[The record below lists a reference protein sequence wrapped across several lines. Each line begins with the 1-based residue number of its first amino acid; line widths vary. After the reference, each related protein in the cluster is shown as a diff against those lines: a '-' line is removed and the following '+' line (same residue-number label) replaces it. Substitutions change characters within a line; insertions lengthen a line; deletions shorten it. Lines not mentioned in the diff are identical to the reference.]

1 MEGRRPFVRAREAPV
16 AEVEPGITRQV
27 LGHDASLM
35 LVRVTFRKGAVGYL
49 HAHPH
54 RQVSYVESG
63 AFEVTMNGEKA
74 VLRAGDCYFAA
85 PDVPHGALAL
95 EDGVLIDVFTPRRE
109 DFL

>member
-1 MEGRRPFVRAREAPV
+1 MEGPRSFVRAQDAPV
-16 AEVEPGITRQV
+16 EQVEPGITRQV
-27 LGHDASLM
+27 LGHDESLM
-35 LVRVTFRKGAVGYL
+35 LVRVTFKKGAIGYL

-63 AFEVTMNGEKA
+63 AFEVSLDGRTT
-74 VLRAGDCYFAA
+74 VLGKGDCYFAS
-85 PDVPHGALAL
+85 PGVPHGALAL